1 MRKQLLQ
8 NSILTSQTNIT
19 RAAWFF
25 IAVFFV
31 TGFFVAVFGGLILN
45 RASAQNVVLAQT
57 VAAPTAFRIGERLTY
72 NISLGKFVNAGYAE
86 TYVVSRGK
94 IANKDAVELR
104 SKIKTNDF
112 VSAAFYLLDESRT
125 TFAAADSGAPLYIR
139 EIENGSVLPKET
151 LYNYLVAPSASLD
164 WLTLV
169 YQARATGGTGNFS
182 LQEDE
187 KVYNVNLAT
196 TGGERIKTDAGDF
209 ETTVSNVQSDFFVE
223 RGWKD
228 FRINFSAD
236 EQKIPVLL
244 RFKTSKGEFRVSL
257 ASVQFIEGETT
268 AQPTPIAPPTPRPV
282 ITPTP
287 IPTPTPYIDN
297 QPLIKELPFDL
308 GETLD
313 YQVSTGG
320 STIGNIR
327 FQAAE
332 RKQFLGQ
339 DSLLLKA
346 TVTNVVPG
354 SRVFNLNEGIRAFV
368 NPDSTAPQQIEIKLS
383 GALAFLNQTTQ
394 FDQRTGKASLNGIN
408 RIDIPV
414 GTHSILSLIYAIRS
428 FNLKPSKDLTNPV
441 NDTRV
446 AVFWDKQP
454 YVFTLRPAD
463 ANIINL
469 RGEKISAQQISI
481 NTGNP
486 QLDAL
491 GLRLWLSNDE
501 RRVPLR
507 FTVGAYQV
515 DLVAESVEQPK

>member
-1 MRKQLLQ
+1 MQTDKFQNSNSRKQFYNFRSALIFAAALL
-8 NSILTSQTNIT
+8 
-19 RAAWFF
+19 
-25 IAVFFV
+25 IAVSA
-31 TGFFVAVFGGLILN
+31 GFFYNQVA
-45 RASAQNVVLAQT
+45 AQT
-57 VAAPTAFRIGERLTY
+57 APPVQSAASTAFRIGERLTY
-72 NISLGKFVNAGYAE
+72 NISLDRFANAGYAE

-94 IANKDAVELR
+94 ISGRDAVELR
-104 SKIKTNDF
+104 SKIKTNSF
-112 VSAAFYLLDESRT
+112 VSAAFYFLDEART
-125 TFAAADSGAPLYIR
+125 VFAAPDSGIPLYIR
-139 EIENGSVLPKET
+139 EVENESVLPKET
-151 LYNYLVAPSASLD
+151 VHNYLVAPTTNFD

-169 YQARATGGTGNFS
+169 YQARAAGGAGNFS

-187 KVYNVNLAT
+187 KNYAVSLAA
-196 TGGERIKTDAGDF
+196 TGGERVKTDAGDF
-209 ETTVSNVQSDFFVE
+209 DTIVSTVQSEFLTE
-223 RGWKD
+223 RGLKD

-244 RFKTSKGEFRVSL
+244 RFKTAKGEFRVTL
-257 ASVQFIEGETT
+257 ASIQIIEGETT
-268 AQPTPIAPPTPRPV
+268 TPIPTPIIPQPPRPV

-287 IPTPTPYIDN
+287 VPTPTPYVDN

-313 YQVSTGG
+313 YQVSSLGAPVG
-320 STIGNIR
+320 SIR
-327 FQAAE
+327 FQVVE

-346 TVTNVVPG
+346 AVTNVAPG
-354 SRVFNLNEGIRAFV
+354 SRIFTVNEGIRAYV

-383 GALAFLNQTTQ
+383 GALAFLNQTTL
-394 FDQRTGKASLNGIN
+394 FDQRTGKANLNGVN
-408 RIDIPV
+408 QIDIPV
-414 GTHSILSLIYAIRS
+414 GTHSLLSLVYAIRS
-428 FNLKPSKDLTNPV
+428 YNLKPSKDLTNPV

-454 YVFTLRPAD
+454 YVFTLRPSD

-469 RGEKISAQQISI
+469 RGERISAQQISI

-486 QLDAL
+486 QLDSL
-491 GLRLWLSNDE
+491 GLRLWLSNDD

-507 FTVGAYQV
+507 FTVGAYQA

>member
-8 NSILTSQTNIT
+8 NTILTNQTNIT

-31 TGFFVAVFGGLILN
+31 AVSGGVVLN
-45 RASAQNVVLAQT
+45 RASAQNAALVQT
-57 VAAPTAFRIGERLTY
+57 VVAPTAFRIGERLTY
-72 NISLGKFVNAGYAE
+72 NISLERFANAGYAE

-104 SKIKTNDF
+104 SRIKTNNF

-125 TFAAADSGAPLYIR
+125 TFAADSGAPLYIR

-151 LYNYLVAPSASLD
+151 VHNYLVAPSASLD
-164 WLTLV
+164 WLTLI
-169 YQARATGGTGNFS
+169 YQARAAGGTGNFS

-196 TGGERIKTDAGDF
+196 TGSERIKTDAGEF
-209 ETTVSNVQSDFFVE
+209 ETTVSSVQSDFFIE

-236 EQKIPVLL
+236 EQKVPVLI
-244 RFKTSKGEFRVSL
+244 RFKTSKGEFRVTL
-257 ASVQFIEGETT
+257 ASIQLIEGETA
-268 AQPTPIAPPTPRPV
+268 AQPTPVVAQTPRLV

-320 STIGNIR
+320 SAIGNIR

-346 TVTNVVPG
+346 TITGITPG
-354 SRVFNLNEGIRAFV
+354 NRIFKLNEGIRANV
-368 NPDSTAPQQIEIKLS
+368 NPDSIAPQQIEIKLS

-394 FDQRTGKASLNGIN
+394 FDQRTGKASLNGVN

-414 GTHSILSLIYAIRS
+414 GTHSLLSLIYAIRS
-428 FNLKPSKDLTNPV
+428 FNLKPSKDPTNPV

-446 AVFWDKQP
+446 AVFWDNQP

-469 RGEKISAQQISI
+469 RGEKVSAQQISI

-507 FTVGAYQV
+507 FTVGAYQA
-515 DLVAESVEQPK
+515 DLAAESVDPPK

>member
-1 MRKQLLQ
+1 MPKKKLQ
-8 NSILTSQTNIT
+8 NSILTNQSNIT
-19 RAAWFF
+19 RAAWFL

-31 TGFFVAVFGGLILN
+31 ALFAGTLFN
-45 RASAQNVVLAQT
+45 RASAQNAVLAQP
-57 VAAPTAFRIGERLTY
+57 AAQTAFRIGERLTY
-72 NISLGKFVNAGYAE
+72 NISLEKFSNAGYAE

-104 SKIKTNDF
+104 SKIKTNDC
-112 VSAAFYLLDESRT
+112 VSAAFYMLDESRT
-125 TFAAADSGAPLYIR
+125 TFASADGGAPLYIR

-151 LYNYLVAPSASLD
+151 IQNYLVAPTANLD

-169 YQARATGGTGNFS
+169 YQARAAGGIGNFS

-187 KVYNVNLAT
+187 KTYAVNLTT
-196 TGGERIKTDAGDF
+196 TGSERIKTDAGDF
-209 ETTVSNVQSDFFVE
+209 ETIVSNVQSDFFIE

-228 FRINFSAD
+228 FRINFSTD
-236 EQKIPVLL
+236 EQKIPVLF
-244 RFKTSKGEFRVSL
+244 RFKTAKGEFRVTL
-257 ASVQFIEGETT
+257 ASIQLIEGEAET
-268 AQPTPIAPPTPRPV
+268 QPTPIIPQPPRPV

-297 QPLIKELPFDL
+297 QPLLKELPFVL

-313 YQVSTGG
+313 YQVSSGG
-320 STIGNIR
+320 ANVGSVR

-332 RKQFLGQ
+332 RKQSLGQ

-346 TVTNVVPG
+346 AVMSVAPG
-354 SRVFNLNEGIRAFV
+354 NRVFSLNDGIRASV
-368 NPDSTAPQQIEIKLS
+368 NPDSIAPQQIEIKLG

-394 FDQRTGKASLNGIN
+394 FDQRTGKASLNGVN
-408 RIDIPV
+408 RIDIPI
-414 GTHSILSLIYAIRS
+414 GTHNLLSLIYAIRS
-428 FNLKPSKDLTNPV
+428 FNLKPSKDPTNPV

-446 AVFWDKQP
+446 AVFWDRQP

-507 FTVGAYQV
+507 FSVGAYQA
-515 DLVAESVEQPK
+515 DLAAESVEQPK

>member
-1 MRKQLLQ
+1 MQTDKLQ
-8 NSILTSQTNIT
+8 NSNLKNRFYNFRFALIF
-19 RAAWFF
+19 AASFL
-25 IAVFFV
+25 IAVSAGCFYNQV
-31 TGFFVAVFGGLILN
+31 
-45 RASAQNVVLAQT
+45 SAQTASPVQIV
-57 VAAPTAFRIGERLTY
+57 APTTFRIGERLTY
-72 NISLGKFVNAGYAE
+72 NISLDKFANAGYAE
-86 TYVVSRGK
+86 IYVVSRGK
-94 IANKDAVELR
+94 IANKEAVELR
-104 SKIKTNDF
+104 SKIKTNSF
-112 VSAAFYLLDESRT
+112 VSAAFYFLDESRT
-125 TFAAADSGAPLYIR
+125 VFAAPDSGIPLYVR
-139 EIENGSVLPKET
+139 EIENESVLPKET
-151 LYNYLVAPSASLD
+151 IQNYLVAPTTNLD

-169 YQARATGGTGNFS
+169 YQARAAGGAGNFS
-182 LQEDE
+182 VQEDE
-187 KVYNVNLAT
+187 KNYAVNLVT
-196 TGGERIKTDAGDF
+196 TGGERVKTDAGDF
-209 ETTVSNVQSDFFVE
+209 ETTVSTVQSEFLIE
-223 RGWKD
+223 RGLKD
-228 FRINFSAD
+228 FRINFSTD
-236 EQKIPVLL
+236 EQKIPVLF
-244 RFKTSKGEFRVSL
+244 RFKTVKGEFRATL
-257 ASVQFIEGETT
+257 ASIQIIEGETPT
-268 AQPTPIAPPTPRPV
+268 PLPTPIIPQPPRPV

-297 QPLIKELPFDL
+297 QPLIKELPFGL

-313 YQVSTGG
+313 YQVSSLGANVG
-320 STIGNIR
+320 SIR
-327 FQAAE
+327 FQVVE

-346 TVTNVVPG
+346 AVTNVAPG
-354 SRVFNLNEGIRAFV
+354 NRVFALNEGIRANV

-394 FDQRTGKASLNGIN
+394 FDQRTGKANLNGVN
-408 RIDIPV
+408 QIDIPV
-414 GTHSILSLIYAIRS
+414 GTHSLLSLVYAIRS

-469 RGEKISAQQISI
+469 RGERISAQQISI

-507 FTVGAYQV
+507 FSVGAYQA
-515 DLVAESVEQPK
+515 DLVAESIEQPK